1 MSQRKMTIVN
11 ELVRHFSRKTA
22 VYSAL
27 ALRTLQKPQP
37 QQIRRVSDDD
47 AALGS
52 GHQQR
57 VPALLLLHMALR
69 RMTHPTDSASAPQS
83 DDRPMWQKV
92 YQRVGIIIV
101 LAKRLQTRNQALTKC
116 NLLC

>member
-57 VPALLLLHMALR
+57 VPAHLLLHMALR
-69 RMTHPTDSASAPQS
+69 RMTNPRDTASAPQS
-83 DDRPMWQKV
+83 DERPRWQK
-92 YQRVGIIIV
+92 GHSTFWHHIV
-101 LAKRLQTRNQALTKC
+101 LAKLLQTRNQALTKC